1 MPCPALRLATSE
13 YSATGPVNPRC
24 STLIVLSAVMSAC
37 SSSVLIRSDDQIFA
51 RAERHL
57 VATKTYVGEVKAPP
71 DEAALVLQAEG
82 LYRYRFDPPARGF
95 ASYAAEFAASAI
107 EIPAIQ
113 SMSGALDIFDLRLRM
128 SDGAVQLWETYLSRY
143 PNGAFRPLVLY
154 RLGWAYHST
163 GAAGFPRKSG
173 DEAFVQLRREYPD
186 SPLSMLA
193 ASAHGLVVPGL
204 GQMYVGRYGQGSVHL
219 LVALAA
225 ATMMVAPLVV
235 AYDRRHDLTWGR
247 DWPLLALGVGGLV
260 VLSLDYTVAYQDA
273 IRRVVEWNDRVE
285 NAFEDAHPLA
295 P

>member
-1 MPCPALRLATSE
+1 
-13 YSATGPVNPRC
+13 VNAR
-24 STLIVLSAVMSAC
+24 LSALVVLLAAMSAC
-37 SSSVLIRSDDQIFA
+37 SSSVLIRPEDQTFA
-51 RAERHL
+51 RSERHL
-57 VATKTYVGEVKAPP
+57 VATKTYVEKVKVPP
-71 DEAALVLQAEG
+71 EEAALVLQAEG

-95 ASYAAEFAASAI
+95 TSYAAEFAASTI

-128 SDGAVQLWETYLSRY
+128 SDGAAQLWETYLSRY
-143 PNGAFRPLVLY
+143 PNGAFRSLVLY

-173 DEAFVQLRREYPD
+173 DEAFAQLHREYPD

-193 ASAHGLVVPGL
+193 ASSHGLNWKSKDAATEWSVIPGL
-204 GQMYVGRYGQGSVHL
+204 GQMYVGRYGQGSIHL

-247 DWPLLALGVGGLV
+247 DWPLLALGAGGLV
-260 VLSLDYTVAYQDA
+260 VLSLDYTAAYKDA
-273 IRRVVEWNDRVE
+273 IQQVVEWNDRIE
-285 NAFEDAHPLA
+285 SAFEDAHPAA